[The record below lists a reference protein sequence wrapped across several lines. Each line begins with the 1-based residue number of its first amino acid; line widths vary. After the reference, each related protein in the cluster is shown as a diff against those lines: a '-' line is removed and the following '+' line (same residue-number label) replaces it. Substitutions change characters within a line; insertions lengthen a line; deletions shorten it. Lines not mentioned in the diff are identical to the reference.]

1 MKNCF
6 LLLVLITTLILQAV
20 ETESK
25 LDNISQLKLKIFHK
39 SSQSSSSWSTL
50 PYSKCS
56 FFLFSVTKVV
66 LYKSLSLQSK
76 YTDVLM
82 KVKCYL
88 LISGVLKDVR

>member
-39 SSQSSSSWSTL
+39 SSSSSWSSL

-76 YTDVLM
+76 YTDVLI